1 VPRLGA
7 AIQDHEPQA
16 TLREVIADGKTGL
29 AATDD
34 DDDVERR
41 RSDP

>member
-1 VPRLGA
+1 LADLTA

-16 TLREVIADGKTGL
+16 TLREVVGDGKAGL
-29 AATDD
+29 AAAD

-41 RSDP
+41 RSSP